1 MKPLDLQSVF
11 EWKKQAILEEITID
25 KKSSTR
31 RVKKV
36 NVKTGESRAAPLE
49 GEKAKFSMEL

>member
-11 EWKKQAILEEITID
+11 EKEKQAILEEITID

-31 RVKKV
+31 RGISLRQEPAGCIRKKR
-36 NVKTGESRAAPLE
+36 KKR
-49 GEKAKFSMEL
+49 